1 MNLGILASHR
11 GTNFQAIID
20 ACNEGKLNAKITV
33 AISNNSNALA
43 LGRAKEAGIPA
54 FHLSGNTQPDPNE
67 LDSVIL
73 ETLRSHDVDLVVLVG
88 YLKKLGARTLA
99 HFDRRIVNI
108 HPALLPS
115 YGGKGMFGTKIH
127 QAVLDNKENETGI
140 TIHYVDGEYDTGDII
155 AQVRVPVSE
164 SDTVSTL
171 EKKILQHEHQFLIA
185 TLNQLISQE
194 PACQNKP

>member
-20 ACNEGKLNAKITV
+20 ACNEGILNAKITV

-54 FHLSGNTQPDPNE
+54 FHLSGNTHPSPNE
-67 LDSVIL
+67 LDSAIL
-73 ETLRSHDVDLVVLVG
+73 ETLTSHGVDLVVLVG
-88 YLKKLGARTLA
+88 YLKKLGTRTLA
-99 HFDRRIVNI
+99 HFDHRIVNI

-115 YGGKGMFGTKIH
+115 YGGKGMFGKKIH

-140 TIHYVDGEYDTGDII
+140 TMHYVDGEYDTGDII

-164 SDTVSTL
+164 SDTVSAL

-194 PACQNKP
+194 PVCQNKL

>member
-20 ACNEGKLNAKITV
+20 ACNEGILNAKITV

-54 FHLSGNTQPDPNE
+54 FHLSGNTHPDPNE
-67 LDSVIL
+67 LDSSIL
-73 ETLRSHDVDLVVLVG
+73 KTLTSHDVDLVVLVG
-88 YLKKLGARTLA
+88 YLKKLGTRTLA
-99 HFDRRIVNI
+99 HFDHRIVNI

-127 QAVLDNKENETGI
+127 QAVLDNKESETGI
-140 TIHYVDGEYDTGDII
+140 TMHYVDGEYDTGDII
-155 AQVRVPVSE
+155 AQVRVPVSQ

-171 EKKILQHEHQFLIA
+171 EKKILQHEHEFLIA
-185 TLNQLISQE
+185 TLNQLI
-194 PACQNKP
+194 N

>member
-20 ACNEGKLNAKITV
+20 ACNEGILDAKITV

-54 FHLSGNTQPDPNE
+54 FHLSGNTHPDPNE
-67 LDSVIL
+67 LDSAIL
-73 ETLRSHDVDLVVLVG
+73 ETLTSHDVDLVVLVG
-88 YLKKLGARTLA
+88 YLKKLGTRTLA
-99 HFDRRIVNI
+99 HFDHRIVNI

-115 YGGKGMFGTKIH
+115 YGGKGMFGKKIH

-140 TIHYVDGEYDTGDII
+140 TMHYVDGEYDTGDII

-164 SDTVSTL
+164 SDTVSAL

-194 PACQNKP
+194 PVCQNKL

>member
-20 ACNEGKLNAKITV
+20 ACDQGKLNAQVTV
-33 AISNNSNALA
+33 TISNNSKALA
-43 LGRAKEAGIPA
+43 LERAKKASIPA
-54 FHLSGNTQPDPNE
+54 FHLSGNTHPDPNE
-67 LDSVIL
+67 LDSAIL
-73 ETLRSHDVDLVVLVG
+73 KILTSHDVDLVVLVG
-88 YLKKLGARTLA
+88 YLKKLGTRTLA
-99 HFDRRIVNI
+99 HFDHRIVNI

-127 QAVLDNKENETGI
+127 QAVLNNKESETGI
-140 TIHYVDGEYDTGDII
+140 TMHYVDGEYDTGDII
-155 AQVRVPVSE
+155 AQVRVPVSQ

-185 TLNQLISQE
+185 TLNQLI
-194 PACQNKP
+194 N

>member
-20 ACNEGKLNAKITV
+20 ACNEGILNAKITV

-54 FHLSGNTQPDPNE
+54 FHLSGNTHPGPNE
-67 LDSVIL
+67 LDSAIL
-73 ETLRSHDVDLVVLVG
+73 ETLTSHGVDLVVLVG
-88 YLKKLGARTLA
+88 YLKKLGTRTLA
-99 HFDRRIVNI
+99 HFDHRIVNI

-127 QAVLDNKENETGI
+127 QAVLDNKESETGI
-140 TIHYVDGEYDTGDII
+140 TMHYVDGEYDTGDII
-155 AQVRVPVSE
+155 AQVRVPVSQ

-171 EKKILQHEHQFLIA
+171 ENKILQHEHQFLIA
-185 TLNQLISQE
+185 TLNQLI
-194 PACQNKP
+194 N

>member
-20 ACNEGKLNAKITV
+20 ACNEGILNAKITV

-54 FHLSGNTQPDPNE
+54 FHLSGNTHPGPNE
-67 LDSVIL
+67 LDSAIL
-73 ETLRSHDVDLVVLVG
+73 ETLTSHDVDLVVLVG
-88 YLKKLGARTLA
+88 YLKKLGTRTLA
-99 HFDRRIVNI
+99 HFDHRIVNI

-127 QAVLDNKENETGI
+127 QAVLDNKESETGI
-140 TIHYVDGEYDTGDII
+140 TMHYVDGEYDTGDII
-155 AQVRVPVSE
+155 AQVRVPVSQ

-171 EKKILQHEHQFLIA
+171 ENKILQHEHQFLIA
-185 TLNQLISQE
+185 TLNQLI
-194 PACQNKP
+194 N

>member
-20 ACNEGKLNAKITV
+20 ACNEGILNAKITV

-43 LGRAKEAGIPA
+43 LGRAKEVGIPA
-54 FHLSGNTQPDPNE
+54 FHLSGNTHPGPNE
-67 LDSVIL
+67 LDRAIL
-73 ETLRSHDVDLVVLVG
+73 ETLTSHDVDLVVLVG
-88 YLKKLGARTLA
+88 YLKKLGTRTLA
-99 HFDRRIVNI
+99 HFDHRIVNI

-127 QAVLDNKENETGI
+127 QAVLDNKESETGI
-140 TIHYVDGEYDTGDII
+140 TMHYVDGEYDTGDII
-155 AQVRVPVSE
+155 AQVRVPVSQ

-171 EKKILQHEHQFLIA
+171 ENKILQHEHQFLIA
-185 TLNQLISQE
+185 TLNQLI
-194 PACQNKP
+194 N

>member
-20 ACNEGKLNAKITV
+20 ACNEGILNAKITV

-54 FHLSGNTQPDPNE
+54 FHLSGNNHPDSNE
-67 LDSVIL
+67 LDSAIL
-73 ETLRSHDVDLVVLVG
+73 ETLTSHDVDLVVLVG
-88 YLKKLGARTLA
+88 YLKKLGTRTLA
-99 HFDRRIVNI
+99 HFDHRIVNI

-140 TIHYVDGEYDTGDII
+140 TMHYVDGEYDTGDII

-185 TLNQLISQE
+185 TLNQLIS
-194 PACQNKP
+194 

>member
-20 ACNEGKLNAKITV
+20 ACNEGILDAKITV

-54 FHLSGNTQPDPNE
+54 FHLSGNTHPDPNE
-67 LDSVIL
+67 LDSAIL
-73 ETLRSHDVDLVVLVG
+73 ETLTSHDVDLVVLVG
-88 YLKKLGARTLA
+88 YLKKLGTRTLA
-99 HFDRRIVNI
+99 HFDHRIVNI

-127 QAVLDNKENETGI
+127 QAVLDNKESETGI
-140 TIHYVDGEYDTGDII
+140 TMHYVDGEYDTGDII
-155 AQVRVPVSE
+155 AQVRVPVSQ

-171 EKKILQHEHQFLIA
+171 ENKILQHEHQFLIA
-185 TLNQLISQE
+185 TLNQLI
-194 PACQNKP
+194 N

>member
-20 ACNEGKLNAKITV
+20 ACNEGILNAKITV

-54 FHLSGNTQPDPNE
+54 FHLSGNTHPGPNE
-67 LDSVIL
+67 LDSAIL
-73 ETLRSHDVDLVVLVG
+73 ETLTSHDVDLVVLVG
-88 YLKKLGARTLA
+88 YLKKLGTRTLA
-99 HFDRRIVNI
+99 HFDHRIVNI

-127 QAVLDNKENETGI
+127 QAVLDNKESETGI
-140 TIHYVDGEYDTGDII
+140 TMHYVDGEYDTGDII
-155 AQVRVPVSE
+155 AQVRVPVSQ

-171 EKKILQHEHQFLIA
+171 ENKILQHEHQFLIA
-185 TLNQLISQE
+185 TLIQLI
-194 PACQNKP
+194 N

>member
-20 ACNEGKLNAKITV
+20 ACNEGILNAKITV

-54 FHLSGNTQPDPNE
+54 FHLSGNTHPGPNE
-67 LDSVIL
+67 LDSAIL
-73 ETLRSHDVDLVVLVG
+73 ETLTSHDVDLVVLVG
-88 YLKKLGARTLA
+88 YLKKLGTRTLA
-99 HFDRRIVNI
+99 HFDHRIVNI

-115 YGGKGMFGTKIH
+115 YGGKGMFGKKIH

-140 TIHYVDGEYDTGDII
+140 TMHYVDGEYDTGDII

-164 SDTVSTL
+164 SDTVSAL

-194 PACQNKP
+194 PVCQNKL

>member
-43 LGRAKEAGIPA
+43 LTRARKANIPA
-54 FHLSGNTQPDPNE
+54 FHLSGNTHPDP
-67 LDSVIL
+67 
-73 ETLRSHDVDLVVLVG
+73 ETLDGAILDTLISHKVDLVILVG
-88 YLKKLGARTLA
+88 YLKKLGEKTLS
-99 HFDRRIVNI
+99 HFEQRIVNI

-127 QAVLDNKENETGI
+127 QAVLDNKEVETGI
-140 TIHYVDGEYDTGDII
+140 TMHYVDGEYDTGDII
-155 AQVRVPVSE
+155 AQVRIPVAE
-164 SDTVSTL
+164 SDSVSTL
-171 EKKILQHEHQFLIA
+171 EEKILKHEHQFLIA
-185 TLNQLISQE
+185 TLNQLINQE
-194 PACQNKP
+194 PACQKSP

>member
-20 ACNEGKLNAKITV
+20 ACNGGKLNAQITI
-33 AISNNSNALA
+33 AISNNSKALA
-43 LGRAKEAGIPA
+43 LKRAKKAGIPA
-54 FHLSGNTQPDPNE
+54 FHLSGNTHPSPNE
-67 LDSVIL
+67 LDGAIL
-73 ETLRSHDVDLVVLVG
+73 EALTSHDVDLVILVG
-88 YLKKLGARTLA
+88 YLKKLGKQTLA
-99 HFDRRIVNI
+99 HFDHSIVNI

-127 QAVLDNKENETGI
+127 QAVLDNKESETGI
-140 TIHYVDGEYDTGDII
+140 TMHYVDSEYDTGDII

-171 EKKILQHEHQFLIA
+171 EKKILQFEHQFLIA
-185 TLNQLISQE
+185 TLNQLINQE
-194 PACQNKP
+194 PACQKKP

>member
-20 ACNEGKLNAKITV
+20 ACNEGILNAKITV

-54 FHLSGNTQPDPNE
+54 FHLSGNTHPGPNE
-67 LDSVIL
+67 LDSAIL
-73 ETLRSHDVDLVVLVG
+73 ETLTSHGVDLVVLVG
-88 YLKKLGARTLA
+88 YLKKLGTRTLA
-99 HFDRRIVNI
+99 HFDHRIVNI

-140 TIHYVDGEYDTGDII
+140 TMHYVDGEYDTGDII

-185 TLNQLISQE
+185 TLNQLIS
-194 PACQNKP
+194 

>member
-20 ACNEGKLNAKITV
+20 ACNEGILNAKITV

-54 FHLSGNTQPDPNE
+54 FHLSGNTHPDPNE
-67 LDSVIL
+67 LDSAIL
-73 ETLRSHDVDLVVLVG
+73 ETLTSHDVDLVVLVG
-88 YLKKLGARTLA
+88 YLKKLGTRTLA
-99 HFDRRIVNI
+99 HFDHRIVNI

-127 QAVLDNKENETGI
+127 QAVLDNKESETGI
-140 TIHYVDGEYDTGDII
+140 TMHYVDGEYDTGDII
-155 AQVRVPVSE
+155 AQVRVPVSQ

-171 EKKILQHEHQFLIA
+171 ENKILQHEHQFLIA
-185 TLNQLISQE
+185 TLNQLI
-194 PACQNKP
+194 N

>member
-20 ACNEGKLNAKITV
+20 ACNEGILNAKITV

-54 FHLSGNTQPDPNE
+54 FHLSGNTHPGPNE
-67 LDSVIL
+67 LDSAIL
-73 ETLRSHDVDLVVLVG
+73 ETLTSHDVDLVVLVG
-88 YLKKLGARTLA
+88 YLKKLGTRTLA
-99 HFDRRIVNI
+99 HFDHRIVNI

-140 TIHYVDGEYDTGDII
+140 TMHYVDGEYDTGDII

-164 SDTVSTL
+164 SDTVSAL

-194 PACQNKP
+194 PVCQNKL

>member
-20 ACNEGKLNAKITV
+20 ACNEGILNAKITV

-54 FHLSGNTQPDPNE
+54 FHLSGNTHPDPNE
-67 LDSVIL
+67 LDSEIL
-73 ETLRSHDVDLVVLVG
+73 KILTSHDVDLVVLVG
-88 YLKKLGARTLA
+88 YLKKLGTRTLA
-99 HFDRRIVNI
+99 HFDHRIVNI

-127 QAVLDNKENETGI
+127 QAVLDNKESETGI
-140 TIHYVDGEYDTGDII
+140 TMHYVDGEYDTGDII
-155 AQVRVPVSE
+155 AQVRVPVSQ

-171 EKKILQHEHQFLIA
+171 ENKILQHEHQFLIA
-185 TLNQLISQE
+185 TLNQLI
-194 PACQNKP
+194 N

>member
-20 ACNEGKLNAKITV
+20 ACNEGILNAKITV

-54 FHLSGNTQPDPNE
+54 FHLSGNTHPGPNE
-67 LDSVIL
+67 LDSAIL
-73 ETLRSHDVDLVVLVG
+73 ETLTSHGVDLVVLVG
-88 YLKKLGARTLA
+88 YLKKLGTRTLA
-99 HFDRRIVNI
+99 HFDHRIVNI

-115 YGGKGMFGTKIH
+115 YGGKGMFGKKIH

-140 TIHYVDGEYDTGDII
+140 TMHYVDGEYDTGDII

-185 TLNQLISQE
+185 TLNQLIS
-194 PACQNKP
+194 

>member
-20 ACNEGKLNAKITV
+20 ACNEGILDAKITV

-54 FHLSGNTQPDPNE
+54 FHLSGNTHPGPNE
-67 LDSVIL
+67 LDSAIL
-73 ETLRSHDVDLVVLVG
+73 ETLTSHDVDLVVLVG
-88 YLKKLGARTLA
+88 YLKKLGTRTLA
-99 HFDRRIVNI
+99 HFDHRIVNI

-127 QAVLDNKENETGI
+127 QAVLDNKESETGI
-140 TIHYVDGEYDTGDII
+140 TMHYVDGEYDTGDII
-155 AQVRVPVSE
+155 AQVRVPVSQ

-171 EKKILQHEHQFLIA
+171 ENKILQHEHQFLIA
-185 TLNQLISQE
+185 TLNQLI
-194 PACQNKP
+194 N

>member
-20 ACNEGKLNAKITV
+20 ACNEGILNAKITV

-54 FHLSGNTQPDPNE
+54 FHLSGNTHPDPNE
-67 LDSVIL
+67 LDSSIL
-73 ETLRSHDVDLVVLVG
+73 KTLTSHDVDLVVLVG
-88 YLKKLGARTLA
+88 YLKKLGTRTLA
-99 HFDRRIVNI
+99 HFDHRIVNI

-127 QAVLDNKENETGI
+127 QAVLDNKESETGI
-140 TIHYVDGEYDTGDII
+140 TMHYVDGEYDTGDII
-155 AQVRVPVSE
+155 AQVRVPVSQ

-171 EKKILQHEHQFLIA
+171 ENKILQHEHQFLIA
-185 TLNQLISQE
+185 TLNQLI
-194 PACQNKP
+194 N